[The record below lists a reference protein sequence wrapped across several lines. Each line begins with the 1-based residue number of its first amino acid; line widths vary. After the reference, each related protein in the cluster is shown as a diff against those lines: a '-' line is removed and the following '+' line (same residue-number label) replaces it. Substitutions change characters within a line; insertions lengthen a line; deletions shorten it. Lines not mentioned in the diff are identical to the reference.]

1 VIEHVSIGGA
11 VDAVD
16 AVEADEGHVEVMVE
30 RTRWGLGIWRER
42 RELCCEGFVAGEE
55 IAAGSLRDFVEGFVF
70 LLRSSGQLVEV
81 AGGIWGG
88 IYLHFEAALFVF
100 LFQRLLAAVPLIGML
115 LNSRR
120 GVHRSGAGRM

>member
-11 VDAVD
+11 LD

-81 AGGIWGG
+81 AGGI
-88 IYLHFEAALFVF
+88 
-100 LFQRLLAAVPLIGML
+100 
-115 LNSRR
+115 
-120 GVHRSGAGRM
+120 